1 MGPTSSS
8 GSRSLPTETAAVLR
22 HAVHR
27 LRARDPEYDALRR
40 ALRAAI
46 VVPVAAAVSFAVAG
60 SGSQTTLFT
69 IFGSVALVIIVD
81 FPGNRP
87 ARALAYGGL
96 GFNGAVLI
104 TVGTLV
110 APHPWLSVALMFV
123 LGVAVTFAGVLSEIV
138 AAGQRATLLMF
149 VLPACTPV
157 GPLPERLLGWLIALV
172 VCVPAALFLFPPRH
186 HDELRAHAA
195 RVCNRLADR
204 LEGTA
209 SGREVAKAM
218 NALYETF
225 LGADYRPV
233 GLTAGSRALV
243 RVVDDLGWLSDRIAD
258 DTGELL
264 GSMMKD
270 PAVRVLRDCAAVLR
284 LRSVSERAARRADL
298 RDALTEL
305 WSASQGRY
313 RDDIAELLGEA
324 DDTAAVAVGRGLL
337 NRRTIAST
345 IAVTGRII
353 RNAAAADARPV
364 WARVLGRRL
373 PDTGAAD
380 WVMPETVA
388 VAAITKG
395 FLATRAVVL
404 RNSVRTGLGL
414 ALAVAVTHVFPVE
427 HGFWVV
433 LGAMSVLRSSALTTG
448 TRVLRAVAGTAV
460 GFVLG
465 AVVIELLGV
474 DPVVLWALLPIVAFG
489 SAYMQVASFVAGQAA
504 FTMMVLIN
512 FNLIVPTGWQLGLIR
527 VEDVVVGALV
537 GIVVSVLLW
546 PRGATAA
553 VSKAIDDARTAGA
566 EFLKAAVLRVT
577 RGASEDAANR
587 VIALSRDALE
597 ASRTVD
603 DAVRQYLSENG
614 GSTDLRAPV
623 VRAANRAI
631 RLRAAAELIAD
642 VVPPPLDVYQCAREV
657 LEAHADAIC
666 ARLTGDPGRE
676 LESIGDNFVLAL
688 RADATRDVGA
698 LPSQASGPPARRE
711 GGLAISAALP
721 LTTVAANLGELELLY
736 PHPADPV
743 LTGKE

>member
-1 MGPTSSS
+1 M
-8 GSRSLPTETAAVLR
+8 LR
-22 HAVHR
+22 HVLDR

-46 VVPVAAAVSFAVAG
+46 VLPIAAAVGFAVGG
-60 SGSQTTLFT
+60 SSQTPLFT
-69 IFGSVALVIIVD
+69 IFGSVALLILVD

-87 ARALAYGGL
+87 ARALAYCGL

-104 TVGTLV
+104 TLGTLV

-123 LGVAVTFAGVLSEIV
+123 LGVVVIFAGVLSEIV

-157 GPLPERLLGWLIALV
+157 GPVPERLLGWLIALAI
-172 VCVPAALFLFPPRH
+172 CVPAAMFLFPPRH
-186 HDELRAHAA
+186 HDELRADAA

-204 LEGTA
+204 LEGAA
-209 SGREVAKAM
+209 SERDATKAM
-218 NALYETF
+218 NALYDTF
-225 LGADYRPV
+225 LSADYRPV
-233 GLTAGSRALV
+233 ALTAGSRALV
-243 RVVDDLGWLSDRIAD
+243 RVVDDLGWLSDQITD
-258 DTGELL
+258 DTGRLL
-264 GSMMKD
+264 AAMQA
-270 PAVRVLRDCAAVLR
+270 PAVRVLRDSAAVLR
-284 LRSVSERAARRADL
+284 LRSVTDRAARSADL

-305 WSASQGRY
+305 RSVSQGRY
-313 RDDIAELLGEA
+313 REDIAELLDESSDA
-324 DDTAAVAVGRGLL
+324 AAVAVGRNLL
-337 NRRTIAST
+337 NRRTIAAT

-404 RNSVRTGLGL
+404 RNSLRTGLGL
-414 ALAVAVTHVFPVE
+414 ALAVAVTHVFPVQ

-460 GFVLG
+460 GFVVG

-474 DPVVLWALLPIVAFG
+474 DPVVLWLLLPLVAFG
-489 SAYMQVASFVAGQAA
+489 SAYVPEVASFVAGQAA

-512 FNLIVPTGWQLGLIR
+512 FNLIVPTGWQVGLIR

-553 VSKAIDDARTAGA
+553 VSKAIEEARAVGA
-566 EFLKAAVLRVT
+566 KFLKEAVLRVT
-577 RGASEDAANR
+577 RGASEDATDR
-587 VIALSRDALE
+587 VIALSHEGLE

-614 GSTDLRAPV
+614 GPTDLRAPV

-642 VVPPPLDVYQCAREV
+642 VVPPPLGAYPRTREV
-657 LEAHADAIC
+657 LEARADAIW

-676 LESIGDNFVLAL
+676 LESISDDFVLAL
-688 RADATRDVGA
+688 RADATDVGA
-698 LPSQASGPPARRE
+698 PPARRA
-711 GGLAISAALP
+711 GGELAISGALP

-736 PHPADPV
+736 PHPAEKI
-743 LTGKE
+743 LTEKE

>member
-1 MGPTSSS
+1 
-8 GSRSLPTETAAVLR
+8 LPTETAAVLR
-22 HAVHR
+22 HVLDR

-46 VVPVAAAVSFAVAG
+46 VLPIAAAVSFAVG
-60 SGSQTTLFT
+60 GGSQTPLFT
-69 IFGSVALVIIVD
+69 IFGSVALLILVD

-104 TVGTLV
+104 TLGTLV
-110 APHPWLSVALMFV
+110 APHAWLSVALMFV
-123 LGVAVTFAGVLSEIV
+123 LGVAVIFAGVLSEIV

-157 GPLPERLLGWLIALV
+157 GPLPERLLGWLIALAI
-172 VCVPAALFLFPPRH
+172 CVPAALFLLPPQH
-186 HDELRAHAA
+186 HDELRRHAA

-204 LEGTA
+204 LEGAA
-209 SGREVAKAM
+209 SDRDVTKAM
-218 NALYETF
+218 NALYAVF

-233 GLTAGSRALV
+233 ALTAGSRALV
-243 RVVDDLGWLSDRIAD
+243 RVVDDLGWLSDRI
-258 DTGELL
+258 TGETGRLL
-264 GSMMKD
+264 GAMRD
-270 PAVRVLRDCAAVLR
+270 PALRVLRDSAAVLR
-284 LRSVSERAARRADL
+284 LPNVAERAARNADL

-305 WSASQGRY
+305 RSVAQARY
-313 RDDIAELLGEA
+313 RDDITQLLGESS
-324 DDTAAVAVGRGLL
+324 DEAAVAVGRKLL
-337 NRRTIAST
+337 NLRTIAAT

-388 VAAITKG
+388 VAAITRG
-395 FLATRAVVL
+395 FVATRAVVL
-404 RNSVRTGLGL
+404 RNSLRTGLGL
-414 ALAVAVTHVFPVE
+414 AIAVAITHVFPVE

-460 GFVLG
+460 GFVVG

-474 DPVVLWALLPIVAFG
+474 DPVVLWILLPIVAFG
-489 SAYMQVASFVAGQAA
+489 SAYVPEVASFVAGQAA

-512 FNLIVPTGWQLGLIR
+512 FNLIVPTGWQVGLIR

-537 GIVVSVLLW
+537 GVVVSVLLW

-553 VSKAIDDARTAGA
+553 VSKAIEDARAVGA
-566 EFLKAAVLRVT
+566 TFLKAAVLRVT
-577 RGASEDAANR
+577 RGASEDATDR
-587 VIALSRDALE
+587 VIALSQEALRT
-597 ASRTVD
+597 SRTVD

-614 GSTDLRAPV
+614 GTTDLRAPV

-631 RLRAAAELIAD
+631 RLRAAAELITD
-642 VVPPPLDVYQCAREV
+642 VVPPPLGVYPRTREV
-657 LEAHADAIC
+657 LEAHAEAIC
-666 ARLTGDPGRE
+666 ARLTGESGQE
-676 LESIGDNFVLAL
+676 LQSISDDFVLAL
-688 RADATRDVGA
+688 RAEATGDD
-698 LPSQASGPPARRE
+698 
-711 GGLAISAALP
+711 LAVSAALP
-721 LTTVAANLGELELLY
+721 LSTVAANLGELELLY
-736 PHPADPV
+736 PHPAEEYSARGSGDR
-743 LTGKE
+743 

>member
-1 MGPTSSS
+1 M
-8 GSRSLPTETAAVLR
+8 RDR
-22 HAVHR
+22 F
-27 LRARDPEYDALRR
+27 RARDPEFDAFQR

-46 VVPVAAAVSFAVAG
+46 VVPIAAAISFAVG
-60 SGSQTTLFT
+60 GSQTPLYT
-69 IFGSVALVIIVD
+69 IFGSVALLIMVD

-96 GFNGAVLI
+96 AFNGAVLI

-110 APHPWLSVALMFV
+110 APYPWLSVVLMFV
-123 LGVAVTFAGVLSEIV
+123 LGVAVIFSGVLSEIV
-138 AAGQRATLLMF
+138 AAGQRSTLLMF

-157 GPLPERLLGWLIALV
+157 GPLPERLLGWVIALAL
-172 VCVPAALFLFPPRH
+172 CVPAALFLFPPRH

-209 SGREVAKAM
+209 SGREVTKAM
-218 NALYETF
+218 NALYATF

-233 GLTAGSRALV
+233 ALTAGSRALV
-243 RVVDDLGWLSDRIAD
+243 RVVDDLGWLSDRITD
-258 DTGELL
+258 DTGRVL
-264 GSMMKD
+264 GAMKD
-270 PAVRVLRDCAAVLR
+270 PAVRVLRDSAAVLR
-284 LRSVSERAARRADL
+284 LRSVPQRAARGADL

-305 WSASQGRY
+305 RSVAQGSY
-313 RDDIAELLGEA
+313 RDDIAELLGESS
-324 DDTAAVAVGRGLL
+324 DEAAVAVGRRLL
-337 NRRTIAST
+337 ERRTIAAT
-345 IAVTGRII
+345 IAVTGRVL

-373 PDTGAAD
+373 PETGAAD

-404 RNSVRTGLGL
+404 RNSLRTGLGL
-414 ALAVAVTHVFPVE
+414 ALAVTVTHVFPVE

-474 DPVVLWALLPIVAFG
+474 DPVVLWILLPIVAFG
-489 SAYMQVASFVAGQAA
+489 SAYVPEVGSFVAGQAA

-512 FNLIVPTGWQLGLIR
+512 FNLIVPTGWQVGLIR

-546 PRGATAA
+546 PRGATSA
-553 VSKAIDDARTAGA
+553 VSKAIEDARAVGA
-566 EFLKAAVLRVT
+566 EFLQAAVQRVT
-577 RGASEDAANR
+577 RGASEDATDR
-587 VIALSRDALE
+587 VITLSHEALE
-597 ASRTVD
+597 ASRTMD

-614 GSTDLRAPV
+614 GKTDLRAPA

-631 RLRAAAELIAD
+631 RLRAAAELITD
-642 VVPPPLDVYQCAREV
+642 VVPPPLGVYPRTREV
-657 LEAHADAIC
+657 LEGHAEAIC
-666 ARLTGDPGRE
+666 ARVTGDPGRE
-676 LESIGDNFVLAL
+676 LQSISDDFVLAL
-688 RADATRDVGA
+688 RADATDDD
-698 LPSQASGPPARRE
+698 
-711 GGLAISAALP
+711 LAVSAALP
-721 LTTVAANLGELELLY
+721 LSTVAANLGELELLY
-736 PHPADPV
+736 PHPAEPV
-743 LTGKE
+743 LAGRADTPGSRRSG

>member
-1 MGPTSSS
+1 
-8 GSRSLPTETAAVLR
+8 LPTETAAVLR
-22 HAVHR
+22 HVLDR
-27 LRARDPEYDALRR
+27 MRARDPDFDALRR

-46 VVPVAAAVSFAVAG
+46 VLPIAAAVSFAVG
-60 SGSQTTLFT
+60 GNSQTPLFT
-69 IFGSVALVIIVD
+69 IFGSVALLILVD

-87 ARALAYGGL
+87 ARALAYCGL
-96 GFNGAVLI
+96 GFNGVVLI
-104 TVGTLV
+104 ALGTLV
-110 APHPWLSVALMFV
+110 APDPLLSVALMFV
-123 LGVAVTFAGVLSEIV
+123 LAVAVIFAGVLSEIV

-157 GPLPERLLGWLIALV
+157 GPLPDRLLGWAIALAL
-172 VCVPAALFLFPPRH
+172 CIPAALFLFPPRH

-204 LEGTA
+204 IEGAA
-209 SGREVAKAM
+209 SGRDVTKAM
-218 NALYETF
+218 NALYATF

-233 GLTAGSRALV
+233 ALTAGSRALV
-243 RVVDDLGWLSDRIAD
+243 RVVDDLGWLSDRITD
-258 DTGELL
+258 DTGALL
-264 GSMMKD
+264 EAMKG
-270 PAVRVLRDCAAVLR
+270 PVVEVLRHSAAVLR
-284 LRSVSERAARRADL
+284 LRSVAARTARSADL

-305 WSASQGRY
+305 RSAAQGRY
-313 RDDIAELLGEA
+313 REDITELLGESS
-324 DDTAAVAVGRGLL
+324 DEAAVAVGRNLL
-337 NRRTIAST
+337 NRRTIAAT
-345 IAVTGRII
+345 VAVTGRVI

-404 RNSVRTGLGL
+404 RNSLRTGLGL

-448 TRVLRAVAGTAV
+448 TRVVRAVAGTAV

-474 DPVVLWALLPIVAFG
+474 DPVVLWILLPLVAFG
-489 SAYMQVASFVAGQAA
+489 SAYVPEVASFVAGQAA

-512 FNLIVPTGWQLGLIR
+512 FNLIVPTGWQVGLIR
-527 VEDVVVGALV
+527 VEDVAVGALV
-537 GIVVSVLLW
+537 GIVVSILLW

-553 VSKAIDDARTAGA
+553 VSHAIDNARAVGA

-577 RGASEDAANR
+577 RGASEDATDR
-587 VIALSRDALE
+587 VIALSRQALE
-597 ASRTVD
+597 ATRTVD

-614 GSTDLRAPV
+614 GTTDLRAPV

-631 RLRAAAELIAD
+631 RLRSAAELIAD
-642 VVPPPLDVYQCAREV
+642 VVPPPLGVYERTREV
-657 LEAHADAIC
+657 LEAHAEAIC
-666 ARLTGDPGRE
+666 ARLIRDRARE
-676 LESIGDNFVLAL
+676 LQSISDDFVLAL
-688 RADATRDVGA
+688 RAEATDDD
-698 LPSQASGPPARRE
+698 
-711 GGLAISAALP
+711 LAVSAALP

-736 PHPADPV
+736 PHPAEPV
-743 LTGKE
+743 PSAG

>member
-1 MGPTSSS
+1 M
-8 GSRSLPTETAAVLR
+8 
-22 HAVHR
+22 
-27 LRARDPEYDALRR
+27 RARDPEFDALRR

-46 VVPVAAAVSFAVAG
+46 VLPIAAAVSFAIGG
-60 SGSQTTLFT
+60 SSQTPLFT
-69 IFGSVALVIIVD
+69 IFGCVALLILVD
-81 FPGNRP
+81 FPGNRS

-96 GFNGAVLI
+96 AFNGAVLI

-110 APHPWLSVALMFV
+110 APYPWLSVAVMFV
-123 LGVAVTFAGVLSEIV
+123 LGVVVIFSGVLSEIV

-149 VLPACTPV
+149 VLPACIPV
-157 GPLPERLLGWLIALV
+157 GPLPERLLGWSIALAL
-172 VCVPAALFLFPPRH
+172 CVPAALFLFPPRH
-186 HDELRAHAA
+186 HDELRANAA

-209 SGREVAKAM
+209 SARDVTKAM
-218 NALYETF
+218 NALYAAF

-233 GLTAGSRALV
+233 ALTAGSRALV
-243 RVVDDLGWLSDRIAD
+243 RVVDDLGWLSDRITE
-258 DTGELL
+258 DTGRLL
-264 GSMMKD
+264 GAMKD
-270 PAVRVLRDCAAVLR
+270 PAVRVLRDSAAVLR
-284 LRSVSERAARRADL
+284 LRSVAARAARSADL

-305 WSASQGRY
+305 RSVSQSRY
-313 RDDIAELLGEA
+313 RDDIAELLGESSDA
-324 DDTAAVAVGRGLL
+324 AAVDVGRNLL
-337 NRRTIAST
+337 NRRTIAAT
-345 IAVTGRII
+345 VAVTGRVI

-404 RNSVRTGLGL
+404 RNSLRTGLGL

-474 DPVVLWALLPIVAFG
+474 DPVVLWILLPVVAFG
-489 SAYMQVASFVAGQAA
+489 SAYVPEVASFVAGQAA

-512 FNLIVPTGWQLGLIR
+512 FNLIVPTGWQVGLIR

-537 GIVVSVLLW
+537 GIVVSILLW

-553 VSKAIDDARTAGA
+553 VSAAIDDARAVGA
-566 EFLKAAVLRVT
+566 EFLQAAVLRVT
-577 RGASEDAANR
+577 RGASEDATDR
-587 VIALSRDALE
+587 VFALSRQALE

-614 GSTDLRAPV
+614 GTTDLRAPV

-631 RLRAAAELIAD
+631 RLRSAAELITD
-642 VVPPPLDVYQCAREV
+642 VVPPPLGVYERTREV

-666 ARLTGDPGRE
+666 ARLIRDRARE
-676 LESIGDNFVLAL
+676 LQSISDDFVLAL
-688 RADATRDVGA
+688 RADATDDD
-698 LPSQASGPPARRE
+698 
-711 GGLAISAALP
+711 LAVSAALP

-736 PHPADPV
+736 PHPAEPV
-743 LTGKE
+743 PSAG

>member
-1 MGPTSSS
+1 L
-8 GSRSLPTETAAVLR
+8 RTETRAVLR
-22 HAVHR
+22 FALDR
-27 LRARDPEYDALRR
+27 LRARDPEFDALRR
-40 ALRAAI
+40 AARAAVMLPI
-46 VVPVAAAVSFAVAG
+46 AAAVSFAVG
-60 SGSQTTLFT
+60 GDSQTPLFT
-69 IFGSVALVIIVD
+69 IFGSVALLILVD

-87 ARALAYGGL
+87 ARALAYCGL

-104 TVGTLV
+104 TLGTLV
-110 APHPWLSVALMFV
+110 APHPWLSVAVMFV
-123 LGVAVTFAGVLSEIV
+123 LGVAVIFSGVLSEIV

-149 VLPACTPV
+149 VLPACIPV
-157 GPLPERLLGWLIALV
+157 GPLPERLLGWLIALAL
-172 VCVPAALFLFPPRH
+172 CVPAALFLFPPRH
-186 HDELRAHAA
+186 HDDLRRHAA
-195 RVCNRLADR
+195 RVCNRLAGR

-209 SGREVAKAM
+209 SGRDVTKAM
-218 NALYETF
+218 NALYESF
-225 LGADYRPV
+225 IGADYRPV
-233 GLTAGSRALV
+233 ALTAGSRALV
-243 RVVDDLGWLSDRIAD
+243 RVVDDLGWLSDRITD
-258 DTGELL
+258 DTGRLL
-264 GSMMKD
+264 GPMRE
-270 PAVRVLRDCAAVLR
+270 PAVRVLRDCTAVLL
-284 LRSVSERAARRADL
+284 LRSAPERAARSADL
-298 RDALTEL
+298 REALLEL
-305 WSASQGRY
+305 RSVAQGTY
-313 RDDIAELLGEA
+313 RDDIVQMLTEDEDA
-324 DDTAAVAVGRGLL
+324 AAVEVGRTLL
-337 NRRTIAST
+337 NRRTISAT

-373 PDTGAAD
+373 PETGAAD

-404 RNSVRTGLGL
+404 RNSLRTGLGL

-474 DPVVLWALLPIVAFG
+474 DPVVLWMLLPLVAFG
-489 SAYMQVASFVAGQAA
+489 SAYVPEVASFVAGQAA

-512 FNLIVPTGWQLGLIR
+512 FNLIVPTGWEVGLIR

-546 PRGATAA
+546 PRGAKTQ
-553 VSKAIDDARTAGA
+553 VSRAIDDARAIGA
-566 EFLKAAVLRVT
+566 KFLKAAVLRVT
-577 RGASEDAANR
+577 RGASEAAQDR
-587 VIALSRDALE
+587 AIAFSHNALE

-603 DAVRQYLSENG
+603 DAVRQYLSETG

-642 VVPPPLDVYQCAREV
+642 VVPPPLGVYVRTREV
-657 LEAHADAIC
+657 LEAHAELIS
-666 ARLTGDPGRE
+666 ARVAGGTG
-676 LESIGDNFVLAL
+676 ESLRSISDEFVLAL
-688 RADATRDVGA
+688 RADAPDVGA
-698 LPSQASGPPARRE
+698 PPPRRAGAE
-711 GGLAISAALP
+711 LAVSAALP
-721 LTTVAANLGELELLY
+721 LAATAANLGELELLY
-736 PHPADPV
+736 PKAAETV

>member
-1 MGPTSSS
+1 
-8 GSRSLPTETAAVLR
+8 
-22 HAVHR
+22 
-27 LRARDPEYDALRR
+27 
-40 ALRAAI
+40 LRAAI
-46 VVPVAAAVSFAVAG
+46 VLPIAAAVSFAVG
-60 SGSQTTLFT
+60 GGSQTPLYT
-69 IFGSVALVIIVD
+69 IFGSVALLIMVD

-87 ARALAYGGL
+87 ARALAYCGL
-96 GFNGAVLI
+96 GLNGAVLI
-104 TVGTLV
+104 TVGTFV

-123 LGVAVTFAGVLSEIV
+123 LGVAVTFAGVLSEII

-157 GPLPERLLGWLIALV
+157 GPLPERLLGWLIALAL
-172 VCVPAALFLFPPRH
+172 CVPAALFLLAPRH
-186 HDELRAHAA
+186 HDALRANAA

-204 LEGTA
+204 LEGGAGSERAAT
-209 SGREVAKAM
+209 KAM

-243 RVVDDLGWLSDRIAD
+243 RVVDDLGWLSDRITD
-258 DTGELL
+258 DTGRLL
-264 GSMMKD
+264 GAMRD
-270 PAVRVLRDCAAVLR
+270 PALRVLRDSAAVLR
-284 LRSVSERAARRADL
+284 LPTVVERAVRSADLLDALAELRSVAQA
-298 RDALTEL
+298 
-305 WSASQGRY
+305 RY
-313 RDDIAELLGEA
+313 REDITELLGESS
-324 DDTAAVAVGRGLL
+324 DEAAVAVGRELL
-337 NRRTIAST
+337 NVRTIAAT

-373 PDTGAAD
+373 PDTGVAD

-404 RNSVRTGLGL
+404 RNSLRTGLGL

-474 DPVVLWALLPIVAFG
+474 DPVVLWTLLPVVAFG
-489 SAYMQVASFVAGQAA
+489 SAYVPEVASFVAGQAA

-512 FNLIVPTGWQLGLIR
+512 FNLIVPTGWQVGLIR

-553 VSKAIDDARTAGA
+553 VSKAIEEARTVGA
-566 EFLKAAVLRVT
+566 KFLKAAVLRVT
-577 RGASEDAANR
+577 RGASEDATDR
-587 VIALSRDALE
+587 VIALSHAALR

-603 DAVRQYLSENG
+603 DAVRQYLSENAG
-614 GSTDLRAPV
+614 ATDLRAPV

-631 RLRAAAELIAD
+631 RLRAAAELITD
-642 VVPPPLDVYQCAREV
+642 VVPPPLGVYPRTRDV
-657 LEAHADAIC
+657 LEAHAEAIC
-666 ARLTGDPGRE
+666 ARLIGDPGRE
-676 LESIGDNFVLAL
+676 LESISDDFVLAL
-688 RADATRDVGA
+688 RADATGDD
-698 LPSQASGPPARRE
+698 
-711 GGLAISAALP
+711 LAVSAALP
-721 LTTVAANLGELELLY
+721 LSTAAANLGELELLY
-736 PHPADPV
+736 PHPAEKI
-743 LTGKE
+743 LTNER